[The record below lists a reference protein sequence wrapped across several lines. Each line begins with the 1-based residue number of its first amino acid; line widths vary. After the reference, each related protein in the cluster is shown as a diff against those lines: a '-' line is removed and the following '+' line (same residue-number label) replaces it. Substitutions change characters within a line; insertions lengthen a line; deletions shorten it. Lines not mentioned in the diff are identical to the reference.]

1 MRVLWVFPCLRQP
14 RLREV
19 SLTQDYTKR
28 KVVKL
33 AIEHNLTEYHRG
45 LVVKSCPTLATAW
58 TVACQAPLSMEFSRK
73 EYQTGLPF
81 SSPGDL
87 PNPGVKP
94 ASPALAGGFLTTELP
109 GKPHGKLFSKNGD
122 KGIVHCKL
130 GLPGPLQ
137 GVSR

>member
-58 TVACQAPLSMEFSRK
+58 TVACQAPLSMGFSRQ
-73 EYQTGLPF
+73 ECWSGWPL
-81 SSPGDL
+81 
-87 PNPGVKP
+87 
-94 ASPALAGGFLTTELP
+94 ASPRDVPDPGIKPTSFTSKPHWQASSLPLAPP
-109 GKPHGKLFSKNGD
+109 GKPKAHHT
-122 KGIVHCKL
+122 I
-130 GLPGPLQ
+130 Q
-137 GVSR
+137 